1 MYQVTDHLVNKF
13 VSEDSVPMFCLA
25 GFQQLD
31 PTVLDGGSQGR
42 IGMIT
47 STLTFQLK
55 RIDLI

>member
-25 GFQQLD
+25 GFRQED
-31 PTVLDGGSQGR
+31 PTVLDGGVSR
-42 IGMIT
+42 ENWH